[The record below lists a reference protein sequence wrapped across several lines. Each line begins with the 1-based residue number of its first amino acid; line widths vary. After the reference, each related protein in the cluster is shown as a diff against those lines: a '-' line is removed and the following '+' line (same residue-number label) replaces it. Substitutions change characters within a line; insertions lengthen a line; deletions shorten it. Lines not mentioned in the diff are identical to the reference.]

1 MPNALP
7 DAAVERF
14 HKDFLACVPDSQA
27 RIGLCVSGGPDSIAL
42 LLLARA
48 ALEKVVAATVDHR
61 LRAEGAEEA
70 AFVASLC
77 ADLGVHHSIL
87 TLGPPDRGNVSDWAR
102 RERYG
107 ALFAWGEAQGVETLV
122 TAHHAD
128 DQLETMI
135 MRLNRGSGVGGL
147 AGIRS
152 KRDGI
157 ARPLLRWRKAEL
169 EALVAGA
176 GVTPVDDPSNHDDR
190 FDRARL
196 RKALA
201 DADWLDPIA
210 ASRSAAALAEADAA
224 LDWTAT
230 AYLGRRSATKDGIVS
245 LDPRALPPELLRR
258 IVLRCLLE
266 ISPDATPRGEE
277 IDRLLAALGEDRTVT
292 LSGVKCSGGAFWLF
306 SAAPPRR
313 KN

>member
-14 HKDFLACVPDSQA
+14 HKDFLACVPGEA

-42 LLLARA
+42 LLLAHA
-48 ALEKVVAATVDHR
+48 ALENIVAATVDHG
-61 LRAEGAEEA
+61 LRAEGTEEA
-70 AFVASLC
+70 AFVAGLC
-77 ADLGVHHSIL
+77 GDLGIEHTIL
-87 TLGPPDRGNVSDWAR
+87 TLGAPDRGNVSDWAR
-102 RERYG
+102 RARYA
-107 ALFAWGEAQGVETLV
+107 ALFAWGEAQGAQTLV

-147 AGIRS
+147 SGIRS
-152 KRDGI
+152 RRHGI
-157 ARPLLRWRKAEL
+157 ARPLLGWRKAEL
-169 EALVAGA
+169 EALVAAA
-176 GVTPVDDPSNHDDR
+176 GISPVDDPTNRDDR

-196 RKALA
+196 RKMLA
-201 DADWLDPIA
+201 GADWLDPVA
-210 ASRSAAALAEADAA
+210 ASKSAAALAEADAA

-245 LDPRALPPELLRR
+245 LDPRALPAELLRR
-258 IVLRCLLE
+258 IVLRCLQQ
-266 ISPDATPRGEE
+266 INPDAAPRGEE
-277 IDRLLAALGEDRTVT
+277 MDRLLAALREDRTVT

-306 SAAPPRR
+306 SEAPPRR